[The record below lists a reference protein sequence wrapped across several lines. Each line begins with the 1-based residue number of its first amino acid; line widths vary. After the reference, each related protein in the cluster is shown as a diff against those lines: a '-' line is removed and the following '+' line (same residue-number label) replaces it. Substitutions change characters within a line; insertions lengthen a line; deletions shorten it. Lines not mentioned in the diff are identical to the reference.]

1 MRNHIVE
8 LVEVS
13 KSFDTEGP
21 AAVNNLTLNVYEG
34 EVLALL
40 GPSGCGK
47 TTTLRLIAGFEQP
60 DTGIIRVGDRIVAGP
75 GRWVPPEQ
83 RGIGIVFQEYALFP
97 HMSVADNVAFGL
109 HRLPRAEREQ
119 RVREVLDLVGLGE
132 YASRYPHELSGG
144 QQQRVALAR
153 ALAPQPV
160 VVLLDEPFSNL
171 DADLRQYMRHEVKR
185 ILREW
190 GSTAIFVTHDQEE
203 ALSVGDRVAVLNAGR
218 LEQVGTPEYVFH
230 HPATRFVAD
239 FLGLADFL
247 PARSTQDG
255 LETEIGFV
263 RQPVPGELGRA
274 LEVMIRPHD
283 VRLRFAPEG
292 RGLIVGRQFH
302 GDCYVYAVQLPSGR
316 IVHSEQ
322 DHTVDMPVGTRVDVL
337 LDAGHTLTCF
347 EGERAILCPQEC
359 ELPALRVQHQTEPL
373 AMPPVEM
380 HAPR

>member
-1 MRNHIVE
+1 MKNHIVE

-13 KSFDTEGP
+13 KSFDAEGP

-60 DTGIIRVGDRIVAGP
+60 DTGIIRVGDRIVAAP
-75 GRWVPPEQ
+75 GRWVPPEE

-97 HMSVADNVAFGL
+97 HMTVADNVAFGL
-109 HRLPRAEREQ
+109 HRLPRTEREQ
-119 RVREVLDLVGLGE
+119 RVRDVLALVGLSE
-132 YASRYPHELSGG
+132 YATRYPHELSGG

-185 ILREW
+185 ILQEW

-263 RQPVPGELGRA
+263 RQPVPGELGRE

-283 VRLRFAPEG
+283 VHLRLSPTG
-292 RGLIVGRQFH
+292 RGVIVGRQFH
-302 GDCYVYAVQLPSGR
+302 GDCYLYAVRLPSGR
-316 IVHSEQ
+316 LVHSEQ
-322 DHTVDMPVGTRVDVL
+322 DHTVDYAVGTRVDVL
-337 LDAGHTLTCF
+337 LDAGHALTCF

-359 ELPALRVQHQTEPL
+359 ELPALRVQPSHSLP
-373 AMPPVEM
+373 
-380 HAPR
+380 APIEVTPSR